1 MEFSLNEAGA
11 SDWFTPK
18 KRGAVRLYIGDWVG
32 TAIVECRSKENLTGI
47 SRVSSITDTDDDYTR
62 VLEYP
67 VGVVLEYRVR
77 FEHTSGTLE
86 GAIG

>member
-1 MEFSLNEAGA
+1 MEFSLNQSGA
-11 SDWFTPK
+11 SEWVTPK
-18 KRGAVRLYIGDWVG
+18 RRGAVRLYLGSWVG
-32 TAIVECRSKENLTGI
+32 TAHIECRSKENPGGI
-47 SRVSSITDTDDDYTR
+47 SRVSSIVDADDDYTR

-77 FEHTSGTLE
+77 FERISGTLE